1 MNAPAPDTSAQTS
14 PDLAPGAAAR
24 PAGAQ
29 PAHRHRKAVVIG
41 IVAAAALVAA
51 ALATGIVPRLRATA
65 VLDARTASNAAPVVA
80 VVQPRNA
87 PATTDLTLPADVQA
101 YEDAAVRARVSG
113 YLRHWYVDIGT
124 PVKAGQLLADI
135 DAPEISDQLRQA
147 RADVAT
153 ATANY
158 AIAQQTA
165 ARWRDMLAAHS
176 VAQQDADQKTA
187 EMEATRALLAA
198 ASANVSRLAQL
209 LDYTHVRAP
218 FDGVIT
224 ARNVDTGALID
235 AGSSNTTSGTSQ
247 NLTQGQGRGAEL
259 FHLSQGSRLRVYVQV
274 PQRDSALLDSK
285 TEAWL
290 ALPQWPGRRFP
301 ATVARNAEAIDPV
314 TRTLRVELDADG
326 QNGSILPGAYAEAHL
341 SLHAAQPGFDLPA
354 STLVFLPRGTFVA
367 VVDAASKLRLVP
379 VSLGRDF
386 GSHIEIRSGLH
397 GGERVVLNPGDAV
410 VDGTTVRVAA
420 DGTRGA

>member
-1 MNAPAPDTSAQTS
+1 MNAPVTPSTQHRRKTIV
-14 PDLAPGAAAR
+14 LAT
-24 PAGAQ
+24 
-29 PAHRHRKAVVIG
+29 V
-41 IVAAAALVAA
+41 VAASVVAA
-51 ALATGIVPRLRATA
+51 ALATGIVPRLHATA
-65 VLDARTASNAAPVVA
+65 ALDARTASNAAPVVA
-80 VVQPRNA
+80 VVQPRHA

-113 YLRHWYVDIGT
+113 YLRRWYVDIGT

-135 DAPEISDQLRQA
+135 DAPEIADQLRQA

-153 ATANY
+153 AAANF

-165 ARWRDMLAAHS
+165 TRWRDMLAAHS

-198 ASANVSRLAQL
+198 ANANVSRLTQL

-218 FDGVIT
+218 FDGTIT
-224 ARNVDTGALID
+224 ARNVDIGALVD
-235 AGSSNTTSGTSQ
+235 AGSSNNTTSSTSQ
-247 NLTQGQGRGAEL
+247 NLTQGQGHGAEL
-259 FHLSQGSRLRVYVQV
+259 FHLSQGSRVRAYVQV
-274 PQRDSALLDSK
+274 PQGDSALLDGK

-290 ALPQWPGRRFP
+290 TLPQWPGRKFP
-301 ATVARNAEAIDPV
+301 ATVARNAGAIDPV

-326 QNGSILPGAYAEAHL
+326 QDGSILPGAYAEAHL
-341 SLHAAQPGFDLPA
+341 SLQAPQPGFDLPA

-379 VSLGRDF
+379 VALGRDF
-386 GSHIEIRSGLH
+386 GSHIEIRSGLQ
-397 GGERVVLNPGDAV
+397 GDERVVLNPGDAV
-410 VDGTTVRVAA
+410 VEGTTVRVAA